1 MRFIRLLGL
10 LAATHMLPACI
21 HAQGRLESN
30 RFQHR
35 AYPYA
40 VFYADGGRPDA
51 PLGPGWK
58 VENFR
63 FPDKKHMYPLAGMG
77 FTTLRGFDANR
88 DGKLDNRREE
98 LFYDLLLSHKG
109 PAGAMWVRSVPLAHA
124 DAALAPSELAQR
136 YVSAAVEQGRVAA
149 SFGMELAALPARSGA
164 GHGSS
169 CELSKRSAYRIDFEL
184 PAGKV
189 GSTRHAARDGSVVVV
204 QTPYRADA
212 GHPVVLLIGRSSAPE
227 HATALEHDFEKLLAA
242 TVLGDLHAGL
252 SMKGG
257 HTCARSAA
265 PTAAQSNG
273 ATPAEAESPADDVL
287 ELAPSEAFEGEAA
300 QSSPADVPESVGAD
314 DAPAAGEAFQ
324 PVEEPTS
331 GGEI

>member
-1 MRFIRLLGL
+1 MAMRFIRLLSL
-10 LAATHMLPACI
+10 LAAACALPSCI
-21 HAQGRLESN
+21 NAQGRLESN

-40 VFYADGGRPDA
+40 VFYAEGGRPDA

-63 FPDKKHMYPLAGMG
+63 FPDKKHMYPLAGVG

-88 DGKLDNRREE
+88 DGKLDKRREE
-98 LFYDLLLSHKG
+98 LFYDLLLSHKA

-136 YVSAAVEQGRVAA
+136 YVSAAIEQGRVAA
-149 SFGMELAALPARSGA
+149 SFGMELDALPARSA
-164 GHGSS
+164 VGHGNS

-184 PAGKV
+184 PAGKK
-189 GSTRHAARDGSVVVV
+189 GGKRRPARDGSVVVV

-212 GHPVVLLIGRSSAPE
+212 GHPVFLLIGRSSAPE
-227 HATALEHDFEKLLAA
+227 HATALEHDFDKLLAA

-257 HTCARSAA
+257 HSCTRSTPPSAPQTNDTA
-265 PTAAQSNG
+265 PT
-273 ATPAEAESPADDVL
+273 EAESPADGML
-287 ELAPSEAFEGEAA
+287 ELAPSEGFEGETVQPSEGEA
-300 QSSPADVPESVGAD
+300 PESYRPGE
-314 DAPAAGEAFQ
+314 GEAS
-324 PVEEPTS
+324 PPIEEPTS